1 MCGIEKKNT
10 EDIARVQRSSLK
22 IIIGTNLS
30 DYEESLDE
38 IKKDVL
44 KSWRDKLCL
53 NFAKYCIKDTF
64 VLGSKR
70 VLNQE
75 VDITL
80 LCNLVLP
87 YHHFALQLSVPLP
100 EKIT

>member
-1 MCGIEKKNT
+1 MCGLEKKNT

-44 KSWRDKLCL
+44 KS
-53 NFAKYCIKDTF
+53 
-64 VLGSKR
+64 
-70 VLNQE
+70 
-75 VDITL
+75 
-80 LCNLVLP
+80 
-87 YHHFALQLSVPLP
+87 
-100 EKIT
+100 